1 MSSVSKVKYV
11 LYVADNERALRE
23 CFVITTGK
31 KKRTAGTIL
40 WLSIVIMRCLVCEPM
55 LYIKVEFLFTYLP
68 GKQ

>member
-31 KKRTAGTIL
+31 KKMDSWNYTMTQYCNYEV
-40 WLSIVIMRCLVCEPM
+40 LSM
-55 LYIKVEFLFTYLP
+55 
-68 GKQ
+68 

>member
-31 KKRTAGTIL
+31 KKWTAGTIL
-40 WLSIVIMRCLVCEPM
+40 
-55 LYIKVEFLFTYLP
+55 
-68 GKQ
+68 